1 MAIDRELTKMGHK
14 EEKYAK
20 KKKGD
25 LGSLP
30 TVTKKSDKSA
40 DEVTDKTSDDDNDNK
55 NKDEL

>member
-1 MAIDRELTKMGHK
+1 MYLAIDRELTKMGHK

-30 TVTKKSDKSA
+30 TVTKKSDDKS
-40 DEVTDKTSDDDNDNK
+40 DEVTDKTSDNDNK

>member
-30 TVTKKSDKSA
+30 TVPKKSNNEKKQSDVK
-40 DEVTDKTSDDDNDNK
+40 TDS
-55 NKDEL
+55 KDEL